1 MPPSPPD
8 AVAERAEPYSLA
20 GRTALVTG
28 AAGWTGQGIA
38 HVLAERGAAVAVN
51 DIDRTRAQELA
62 DELTSSGAR
71 AAVASFDVTKYDAVI
86 ADVADLDAR
95 FAPVDIL
102 VNNVGM
108 PGTPNRHVPFAQSHP
123 EDWRPWIDINIYGS
137 LHCLRAVL
145 AGMCERG
152 WGRVVQISSAMASRG
167 LPNREPLLGGSK
179 AGIEGTL
186 RSVALEVA
194 DRGVTINTL
203 ALGLLE
209 NAFTHADP
217 EIVTATL
224 ARVPLGRFLEP
235 REVGAAVAY
244 LASEEA
250 AFVTGQVH
258 HLNGGSFQ
266 GR

>member
-1 MPPSPPD
+1 VGAGADPVSVD
-8 AVAERAEPYSLA
+8 RFCRLD

-38 HVLAERGAAVAVN
+38 RVLAERGAAIAVN
-51 DIDRTRAQELA
+51 DVDAGRARALA
-62 DELTSSGAR
+62 DDL
-71 AAVASFDVTKYDAVI
+71 AAAGSHAAPAPFDVTDYDAVVAGV
-86 ADVADLDAR
+86 ADVEAR
-95 FAPVDIL
+95 LAPVDVL

-108 PGTPNRHVPFAQSHP
+108 PGTPNKHIAFAESDP
-123 EDWRPWIDINIYGS
+123 AEWRPWIDINIYGS
-137 LHCLRAVL
+137 LHCVRAVL

-152 WGRVVQISSAMASRG
+152 WGRVVQISSAMAARG
-167 LPNREPLLGGSK
+167 LPNREALLGGAK
-179 AGIEGTL
+179 AGIEGVL

-194 DRGVTINTL
+194 DRGVTINSV

-209 NAFTHADP
+209 NATTHADP
-217 EIVTATL
+217 EIVAATL
-224 ARVPLGRFLEP
+224 AKVPIGRFIDP

-258 HLNGGSFQ
+258 HLNGGSYH

>member
-1 MPPSPPD
+1 
-8 AVAERAEPYSLA
+8 
-20 GRTALVTG
+20 
-28 AAGWTGQGIA
+28 
-38 HVLAERGAAVAVN
+38 VLATLGNIEAG
-51 DIDRTRAQELA
+51 
-62 DELTSSGAR
+62 
-71 AAVASFDVTKYDAVI
+71 
-86 ADVADLDAR
+86 

-108 PGTPNRHVPFAQSHP
+108 PGTPNKHVPFAESHP

-145 AGMCERG
+145 PGMCARG
-152 WGRVVQISSAMASRG
+152 WGRVIQISSAMASRG
-167 LPNREPLLGGSK
+167 LPNRESLLGGSK

-209 NAFTHADP
+209 NAVTHARDD
-217 EIVTATL
+217 IVEATL
-224 ARVPLGRFLEP
+224 ARVPIRRFLSP
-235 REVGAAVAY
+235 DEVGAAVAY

-258 HLNGGSFQ
+258 HLNGGAYQ